1 MVYAASP
8 SRTLLFIRG
17 KFGGEFGLEPN
28 FALPGL
34 QRMSHKG
41 YYILYKGEDGVL
53 FLNSGV
59 AVAGKITDLQAVVD
73 NRDKNAE
80 TPPVELL
87 NLVKTLPADHAWLV
101 SLQAGVMA
109 QKLPDEG
116 NAGNFARLAKSL
128 GRVTLHAD
136 LASAI
141 SMEAEG
147 EYPNPELARQVQD
160 TIRAGIGILRLRTP
174 DSEAAMLKVYDGI
187 RVEAR
192 ENVIQ
197 VKIDAPFDFIDALM
211 KLQRAPARCPS
222 RAVASTLI
230 HGQTPILFL
239 FRRCSCPPADR
250 FSSTRPGRRCFR
262 GRPPGRY
269 CGEGRG
275 FLAQHPARL
284 HGGPEHDQPEQR
296 RCLAFSEDRQRHRE
310 TLPGD

>member
-1 MVYAASP
+1 MRASLLLAAAALLVLPGCQRLLPTRARVDAAIAPLIPGDSVVLAGLRLDRLKGTPFYQKYVIGRRIPELDNFKEKTGIDATKDIWELVYAASP

-147 EYPNPELARQVQD
+147 EYPNHELARQVQD

-192 ENVIQ
+192 ENLIQ

-211 KLQRAPARCPS
+211 KLQRAPAR
-222 RAVASTLI
+222 
-230 HGQTPILFL
+230 
-239 FRRCSCPPADR
+239 
-250 FSSTRPGRRCFR
+250 
-262 GRPPGRY
+262 
-269 CGEGRG
+269 
-275 FLAQHPARL
+275 
-284 HGGPEHDQPEQR
+284 
-296 RCLAFSEDRQRHRE
+296 
-310 TLPGD
+310 